1 MTTYTADTVLEDQ
14 TAAGLL
20 EEIREAGEKRLAE
33 IKFPP
38 LAMETPGFEPGGP
51 RGEFERIMYCLREVA
66 AENAPCSR
74 QGLYNFLRDT
84 AIQQVVDQV
93 VKYKLRSRQGRSV
106 VLASKRLE
114 VSEAILAAFV
124 EITL

>member
-1 MTTYTADTVLEDQ
+1 MTAYTADTILEDQ

-20 EEIREAGEKRLAE
+20 QEIREAGEKRLAE

-38 LAMETPGFEPGGP
+38 LAMETSGFEPGGP
-51 RGEFERIMYCLREVA
+51 RGEFERIMYCLREIA

-74 QGLYNFLRDT
+74 QGLYNILRDT
-84 AIQQVVDQV
+84 AIQQVVDQAM
-93 VKYKLRSRQGRSV
+93 KCKLLSRQGRSV
-106 VLASKRLE
+106 VIASKRVE

-124 EITL
+124 DITR